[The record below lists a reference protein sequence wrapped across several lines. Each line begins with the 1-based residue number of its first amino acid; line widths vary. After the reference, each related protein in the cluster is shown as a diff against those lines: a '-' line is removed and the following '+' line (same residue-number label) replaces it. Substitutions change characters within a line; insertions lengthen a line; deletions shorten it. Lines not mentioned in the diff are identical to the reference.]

1 MPMRPSFTR
10 FFLIIS
16 IFILPNFLT
25 ANTPGEDF
33 LITLDGY
40 KLTGNVKDIFFSD
53 WQSRLS
59 FENDFGD
66 LYSIHPACIYG
77 FAFQEKGKT
86 IYYESKYLGGSWAF
100 LKVEKRGQALSLY
113 RSSERKIEFSQIEGK
128 SIIQEKK
135 VSEIWL
141 QFNKKRP
148 FRVYRLSF
156 RKVLRQK
163 FAHYPE
169 LAQLIG
175 KKGFRFKNLPAIV
188 EIYNEIYDK
197 DSKNL

>member
-1 MPMRPSFTR
+1 MKSSFTR
-10 FFLIIS
+10 FFPILLS
-16 IFILPNFLT
+16 FILPQFLL
-25 ANTPGEDF
+25 ANNPGEDF
-33 LITLDGY
+33 LITLNGY

-77 FAFQEKGKT
+77 FAFQEEGNT
-86 IYYESKYLGGSWAF
+86 VYYESKYLGGNWAF

-113 RSSERKIEFSQIEGK
+113 RSAERKIQFTQSEGK
-128 SIIQEKK
+128 PVIQQKK

-141 QFNKKRP
+141 QFDGKRP
-148 FRVYRLSF
+148 FRMYRLTY
-156 RKVLRQK
+156 RKVLKQR

-169 LAQLIG
+169 LAKIIG
-175 KKGFRFKNLPAIV
+175 KKGFRFKNLPQIV
-188 EIYNEIYDK
+188 ERYNEIYDEK
-197 DSKNL
+197 SRNI